1 MSYIRIQIT
10 SYETM
15 LLHRLFQVSIVTV
28 TLPWLCRSGAV
39 RRLISVWTKLR
50 GATSITKRLV
60 GRSVGWSVLRWL
72 APLLPSCHSWW
83 VRLARSVVSD
93 PRSKCRC
100 VGIARRQRASTSRCR
115 RKKRP
120 NLLRACLRGSVLS
133 PEEVRPKVV
142 SKVFEDCLRCHFY
155 NRSVNQSIVNFLSGL
170 SF

>member
-1 MSYIRIQIT
+1 MSYIRIQKT
-10 SYETM
+10 SHKTM

-100 VGIARRQRASTSRCR
+100 VGIVRRQRASTSRCR
-115 RKKRP
+115 RKKNDRICSG
-120 NLLRACLRGSVLS
+120 LVSVVAFCRQKKS
-133 PEEVRPKVV
+133 ARKSWVKFSKIVCVV
-142 SKVFEDCLRCHFY
+142 TSIIAQ
-155 NRSVNQSIVNFLSGL
+155 SINQSWIFWVA
-170 SF
+170 